1 MQGFLPSR
9 KLKKKKKLY
18 QAIIDMPKTV
28 DDFDRDWDEQSY
40 ALLFTAAFCS
50 WLLILRQHD

>member
-1 MQGFLPSR
+1 
-9 KLKKKKKLY
+9 
-18 QAIIDMPKTV
+18 MPKTV

-50 WLLILRQHD
+50 WLLILR